1 MFLTIIP
8 LTSEDITAMIGYA
21 TDIIGDLMPL
31 LIVFIGIA
39 IAGAIIRWFMD
50 RRGN

>member
-31 LIVFIGIA
+31 LVVFVGIA
-39 IAGAIIRWFMD
+39 IAGAIVHWFMG
-50 RRGN
+50 RRE